1 MAGPLLAHYDWRMI
15 FHFGALVSLVF
26 LPIVF
31 FLVPESIGF
40 LERRRPAGAES
51 RIADTLQRMGHDQ
64 PFQMA
69 SHDEEQPE
77 ISPKLLFEGK
87 TARITTVMII
97 CYLGNILTYY
107 YFVKWMPPAV
117 TDLGYS
123 AIDGTEVL
131 AMISIGGL
139 TGSLAIA
146 LLSRFF
152 KLKILMGIALMGSA
166 ATVAGFPYFTGSLDT
181 MLLAGGIAG
190 FFLFAVIGGAIGL
203 FAESFPPAVLG
214 SGTGVVLGLGRGG
227 AVVGPWVGGILFAAG
242 MALSSV
248 SVIMAL
254 GSFVAGVS
262 LLFLPRD

>member
-1 MAGPLLAHYDWRMI
+1 
-15 FHFGALVSLVF
+15 
-26 LPIVF
+26 
-31 FLVPESIGF
+31 
-40 LERRRPAGAES
+40 
-51 RIADTLQRMGHDQ
+51 
-64 PFQMA
+64 
-69 SHDEEQPE
+69 
-77 ISPKLLFEGK
+77 
-87 TARITTVMII
+87 
-97 CYLGNILTYY
+97 
-107 YFVKWMPPAV
+107 V